1 MNIFVKISA
10 SFVLG
15 MAYTSLSAHASL
27 LKAPHQMFSSQNR
40 TFIAAQPDQSALVA
54 ANKTLLVNN
63 RALARKIA
71 TKLGITSTG
80 ELPTSGTPLEQNQ
93 VIILQNQ
100 KTFRDIAE
108 KIGASAPPMSAVN
121 ATDPAEKNHQ
131 LLLVNKAIVGSIL
144 KKLGITPTPPGLK
157 GTFVEKN
164 NTLLKANAAAL
175 AKIAAKLEVK

>member
-1 MNIFVKISA
+1 MNLFVKISA

-15 MAYTSLSAHASL
+15 MSYTSFSAHASL
-27 LKAPHQMFSSQNR
+27 LKAPKMFSIQSQ
-40 TFIAAQPDQSALVA
+40 TKIAAAPDQSALVT
-54 ANKTLLVNN
+54 ANKKLLVDN

-71 TKLGITSTG
+71 AKLGITSTG
-80 ELPTSGTPLEQNQ
+80 ELPTSGTPIEQNQ

-108 KIGASAPPMSAVN
+108 KLGASAPPMSAVN

-131 LLLVNKAIVGSIL
+131 LLLVNKAIVVSIL
-144 KKLGITPTPPGLK
+144 KKLGIAPTPPVLK

-164 NTLLKANAAAL
+164 NTLLKGNAAAL
-175 AKIAAKLEVK
+175 AKIAAKLDVK

>member
-1 MNIFVKISA
+1 MNIFVKVSA

-27 LKAPHQMFSSQNR
+27 LKAPHQMSSSQYGSA
-40 TFIAAQPDQSALVA
+40 IAAEPDQSALVA
-54 ANKTLLVNN
+54 ANKKLLIEN

-71 TKLGITSTG
+71 AKLGITSTG
-80 ELPTSGTPLEQNQ
+80 ELPTTGTPLEQNQ

-108 KIGASAPPMSAVN
+108 KVGASAAPMSAVN
-121 ATDPAEKNHQ
+121 STDPAEKNHQ
-131 LLLVNKAIVGSIL
+131 LLLVNKGIVVSIL
-144 KKLGITPTPPGLK
+144 KKLGIQPTPPVLK

-164 NTLLKANAAAL
+164 NTLLKANAATL
-175 AKIAAKLEVK
+175 AKIAAKLDVK

>member
-1 MNIFVKISA
+1 MNIFVKVSA

-15 MAYTSLSAHASL
+15 MTYTSLSAHASL
-27 LKAPHQMFSSQNR
+27 LKAPQMSSSQYR
-40 TFIAAQPDQSALVA
+40 TTIAAEDQSALIA

-71 TKLGITSTG
+71 AKLGITSTG

-108 KIGASAPPMSAVN
+108 KVGASAAPMSEVN
-121 ATDPAEKNHQ
+121 ASDPAEKNHQ
-131 LLLVNKAIVGSIL
+131 LLLVNKGIVVSIL
-144 KKLGITPTPPGLK
+144 KKLGITPTPPVLK

-175 AKIAAKLEVK
+175 AKIAAKLDVK